1 MTHVKSPVNLTGHN
15 EEMAQA
21 SEIEAAQVLRGAAMA
36 MANLAVHVDHD
47 SQCQV
52 GLDLAVA
59 LAQRCDAHLC
69 GVYVDSVPM
78 APELMAM
85 SAAPVLID
93 TIVREQNERADAAHK
108 RFDDALAATGLQCS
122 FRRGAGPRFAALSE
136 HARYA
141 DLMIIS
147 QEQKSV
153 SAIGGF
159 ADYVVME
166 SGRPVLMVPYIGA
179 PLPIGGLAVVAWD
192 GSREAA
198 RAVSDALPL
207 LAMAQQ
213 VQVVIIEPQDTAL
226 YAADLPGVQLC
237 EHLARHNLKT
247 EAKVL
252 RGGADSAGGQLLSHV
267 ADVSANLVVMG
278 AYGHSRLRE
287 MVLGGV
293 TRHML
298 QHMTVPVLMSH

>member
-1 MTHVKSPVNLTGHN
+1 MGLV
-15 EEMAQA
+15 
-21 SEIEAAQVLRGAAMA
+21 
-36 MANLAVHVDHD
+36 NLAVHVDHD
-47 SQCQV
+47 NQCQV

-59 LAQRCDAHLC
+59 LAQRSDAHLC

-93 TIVREQNERADAAHK
+93 TIVQEENERADSARK

-122 FRRGAGPRFAALSE
+122 FRRGAGPRFTALSE

-141 DLMIIS
+141 DLMVIA
-147 QEQKSV
+147 QEQEST

-159 ADYVVME
+159 ADYVVMD
-166 SGRPVLMVPYIGA
+166 SGRPVLMAPYIGA
-179 PLPIGGLAVVAWD
+179 PLPVDGLAVVAWN
-192 GSREAA
+192 GTREAV
-198 RAVSDALPL
+198 RAINDALPL
-207 LAMAQQ
+207 LSMAQQ
-213 VQVVIIEPQDTAL
+213 VQVVMIEPQDTEL
-226 YAADLPGVQLC
+226 YSADLPGAQLC
-237 EHLARHNLKT
+237 EHLARHNLKA
-247 EAKVL
+247 EAKVI
-252 RGGADSAGGQLLSHV
+252 RGGSGSAGDQLLSHV